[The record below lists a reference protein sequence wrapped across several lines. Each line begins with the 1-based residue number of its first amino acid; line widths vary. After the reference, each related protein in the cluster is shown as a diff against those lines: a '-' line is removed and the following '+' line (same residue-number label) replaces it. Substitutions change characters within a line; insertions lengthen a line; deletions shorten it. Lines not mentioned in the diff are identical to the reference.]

1 MNADVHLMNTRTFHP
16 LRVDGDAIHAL
27 ALWLKAN
34 GSRQVRQQQPDVR
47 SVMSERYPAGLFS
60 EDEVR
65 ALCEL
70 MAPL

>member
-1 MNADVHLMNTRTFHP
+1 MNADINLIYTRPFHP
-16 LRVDGDAIHAL
+16 TRVNGDAIHAL

-34 GSRQVRQQQPDVR
+34 GSRQVRQPDLR
-47 SVMSERYPAGLFS
+47 SVMSERYPVGLFS

-70 MAPL
+70 MQN

>member
-1 MNADVHLMNTRTFHP
+1 MNADINLIYTRPFHP
-16 LRVDGDAIHAL
+16 TRVNGDAIHAL

-34 GSRQVRQQQPDVR
+34 GSRQVRQQPDLR

-70 MAPL
+70 MQS